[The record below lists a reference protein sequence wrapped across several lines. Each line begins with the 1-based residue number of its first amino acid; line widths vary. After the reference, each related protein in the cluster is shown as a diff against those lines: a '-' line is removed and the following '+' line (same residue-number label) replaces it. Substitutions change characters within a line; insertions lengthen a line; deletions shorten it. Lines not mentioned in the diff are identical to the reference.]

1 MGRNTCVPLLAY
13 IVAILSLH
21 RSLDV
26 GIAPNPPMTEMTVG
40 SLGMDRHSSDT
51 SGARQ
56 DNLEV
61 PKVASKWQGNIE
73 RHLVCR

>member
-1 MGRNTCVPLLAY
+1 
-13 IVAILSLH
+13 
-21 RSLDV
+21 
-26 GIAPNPPMTEMTVG
+26 
-40 SLGMDRHSSDT
+40 MDRHSSDT